1 MEVSI
6 TRFMMKF
13 DVLRQK
19 GLPNPLFIHD
29 KLMKQDD
36 YDKKMREVSKDQ
48 ANLPSS
54 QGIPVGKVLYKNF
67 ENLFYLQ
74 HEVKHLFFNKPTF
87 SKYIEA
93 DEIFRKMVKI
103 KLLEAELWENLIDL
117 I

>member
-1 MEVSI
+1 
-6 TRFMMKF
+6 MMKF

-19 GLPNPLFIHD
+19 GLPNPLVIHY

-54 QGIPVGKVLYKNF
+54 QGIPIRKVIYKKL

-74 HEVKHLFFNKPTF
+74 HEVKHIFINKPTF
-87 SKYIEA
+87 SKYTKA
-93 DEIFRKMVKI
+93 YEIFRRMMKI
-103 KLLEAELWENLIDL
+103 KFPEAEFWEKLIDL
-117 I
+117 L

>member
-1 MEVSI
+1 MIHLEDKCQNMEVSI

-19 GLPNPLFIHD
+19 GLPNPLVIHD

-54 QGIPVGKVLYKNF
+54 QVIPTRKVIYKNL

-74 HEVKHLFFNKPTF
+74 HEVKHIFINKPTF
-87 SKYIEA
+87 SKYTEA
-93 DEIFRKMVKI
+93 NDTLRRMMKI
-103 KLLEAELWENLIDL
+103 NC
-117 I
+117 